1 MFMGLSS
8 RQLGGVAVVSLGVMF
23 IVGWAMKPAS
33 AKEGK

>member
-8 RQLGGVAVVSLGVMF
+8 RQLGGVFIVSLGAMF
-23 IVGWAMKPAS
+23 VVGWAMKPAT